1 MNIIHID
8 DPLRPDDRPDNSLSS
23 FFEKIIS
30 SNPDVEPILILGREY
45 ADDPK
50 GE

>member
-1 MNIIHID
+1 MSIILID
-8 DPLRPDDRPDNSLSS
+8 DPLRPDDKPDNSLFS

-30 SNPDVEPILILGREY
+30 NDSDVKPIIILGREY
-45 ADDPK
+45 ADDSK

>member
-1 MNIIHID
+1 MSIILIGD
-8 DPLRPDDRPDNSLSS
+8 SLRPDDKPDDSLSS

-30 SNPDVEPILILGREY
+30 NNPDVKPILILGIEY